1 MSLLDDSSRVFRFAS
16 KRDFFVFFETKGSRL
31 AWGECREGKKPI
43 DGWQIGTVLAVTRE
57 LMLGRKKVALFSEK

>member
-1 MSLLDDSSRVFRFAS
+1 M
-16 KRDFFVFFETKGSRL
+16 
-31 AWGECREGKKPI
+31 GECREGKKPI